1 MATASYSFEPGQ
13 TVWCVVTVSSGS
25 SCEGVQPAVVKKVT
39 ITSVLPTIVPVVE
52 YQVQYTN
59 PFNGSA
65 ILEEQDLFGDVDSAL
80 TEYRSRITV

>member
-1 MATASYSFEPGQ
+1 MATVSYSFEPGQ
-13 TVWCVVTVSSGS
+13 AVWCVVSQSSGS

-39 ITSVLPTIVPVVE
+39 ITSVLPTIIPSVD

-65 ILEEQDLFGDVDSAL
+65 ILGEQDLFGDVDSAM
-80 TEYRSRITV
+80 TAYRARIT